1 MAFTE
6 IQKRNGKKHYYRT
19 VSVRKGGK
27 VSKRRIF
34 LGTDLDDEKLAA
46 AEIEADME
54 LGVLEALLTPDEIA
68 FLEKV
73 KEEHAREPDITSD
86 NRYEAFTT
94 LFTHDS
100 TAIEGNTLTLQETGS
115 LLFEDITPAGKT
127 FRDIGEVIGHK
138 NAFDLMLEHDGSIT
152 RDFIC
157 RLHAMVMRDTL
168 SPKFKEQI
176 GNYRTVPVYIRGVEW
191 TPPAPE
197 DVPGEVAIL
206 LSWYTKSKQKVH
218 PVVAAIYF
226 HVGFEIVHPF
236 IDGNGRVGRLLLNFI
251 LHREGF
257 PMVNI
262 PNARKHR
269 YYDVL
274 EKAQVDGDLRPF
286 IEFVLEL
293 FEENEVWF

>member
-19 VSVRKGGK
+19 MSVRKDGK

-46 AEIEADME
+46 VEIEADME
-54 LGVLEALLTPDEIA
+54 LGVLEALLTEDEVT

-73 KEEHAREPDITSD
+73 KEEHAREPEITAD
-86 NRYEAFTT
+86 NRYEAFAT

-127 FRDIGEVIGHK
+127 FRDISEVMGHK
-138 NAFDLMLEHDGSIT
+138 NAFDHMLEHDGSIT
-152 RDFIC
+152 RDFIY
-157 RLHAMVMRDTL
+157 RLHAMVMKDTL

-176 GNYRTVPVYIRGVEW
+176 GNYRTVQVYIRGVEW
-191 TPPAPE
+191 TPPSPE
-197 DVPGEVAIL
+197 DVPGEMAIL

-274 EKAQVDGDLRPF
+274 ARAQVDGDLRPF
-286 IEFVLEL
+286 IGFVLEL
-293 FEENEVWF
+293 FEGGIGF